1 MLKQILREWS
11 PGWKPLR
18 WKATLIALPI
28 LIVCLPLLILAI
40 PYLDILNDMAV
51 QAKGKTQGTYG
62 WFSGNQQLIVE
73 RPPVEGTIPQG
84 YFPYH
89 VDEKDEEKAAAAA
102 DANLVNP
109 LPRTKATLRRGQ
121 EIFNRICITC
131 HGPRGEGDGS
141 VQGPDLFPAPPS
153 LHTQKYHDYG
163 DGRIWHVITRGW
175 SKMPQYANVL
185 EPDERWAVVHYVR
198 ALQKAMKDA
207 QADRQDSGDGQP
219 NDKKG
224 K

>member
-1 MLKQILREWS
+1 MLKQILGE
-11 PGWKPLR
+11 WKPKWYEGR
-18 WKATLIALPI
+18 WKVTLIALPI
-28 LIVCLPLLILAI
+28 VIILLPLLILAI

-51 QAKGKTQGTYG
+51 QAKGKAQGTYG
-62 WFSGNQQLIVE
+62 WFSGNQELVAE

-89 VDEKDEEKAAAAA
+89 VTEKDDEKAAVAAGV
-102 DANLVNP
+102 NLVNP
-109 LPRTKATLRRGQ
+109 VPRTREAVLAGR

-131 HGPRGEGDGS
+131 HGPRGEGDGR

-153 LHTQKYHDYG
+153 LHTAKYEKDSYP

-185 EPDERWAVVHYVR
+185 TREERWQVVHYVR
-198 ALQKAMKDA
+198 TLQEAMKKA
-207 QADRQDSGDGQP
+207 A
-219 NDKKG
+219 K
-224 K
+224 